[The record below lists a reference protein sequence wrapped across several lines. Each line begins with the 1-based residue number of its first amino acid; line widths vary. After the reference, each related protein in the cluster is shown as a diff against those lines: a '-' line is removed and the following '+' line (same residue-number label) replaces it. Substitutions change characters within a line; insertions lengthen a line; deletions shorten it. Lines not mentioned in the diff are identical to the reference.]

1 VVEFSLQYAFFDAVG
16 SELKQ
21 VSFTA
26 AVVNSLFNSF
36 CCFRKEIR
44 SATSSMTSVPK
55 PLKFLRPHYGTLKSY
70 FETMPE
76 SEVKVC
82 VKLLITQLCR
92 DLDWFDMVLI
102 PPYCFAEIHG

>member
-1 VVEFSLQYAFFDAVG
+1 
-16 SELKQ
+16 
-21 VSFTA
+21 
-26 AVVNSLFNSF
+26 
-36 CCFRKEIR
+36 
-44 SATSSMTSVPK
+44 
-55 PLKFLRPHYGTLKSY
+55 
-70 FETMPE
+70 MPE